1 MFSLFNWSLRDGNR
15 RTFLLFFF
23 FHLNRVDIAL
33 FIQYIAPTKSLSF
46 KSMVSCYFMVFS
58 SFFQLLYLNLSFS
71 RTLNLILSLPY
82 SVSFSFCLLLILPLS
97 HSVFFDFVVLPCNLT
112 FRSNF
117 CVSFAVLL
125 GRFEIHLIG
134 N

>member
-15 RTFLLFFF
+15 RTFLLYFFF
-23 FHLNRVDIAL
+23 ESCRHCTFHSI
-33 FIQYIAPTKSLSF
+33 YCTHKESL
-46 KSMVSCYFMVFS
+46 VQING
-58 SFFQLLYLNLSFS
+58 QLLFHGFFELFPTSLFQSVSFS
-71 RTLNLILSLPY
+71 HTQSH
-82 SVSFSFCLLLILPLS
+82 SVSFSFCLFLILPVS